1 MDQIWQC
8 WVVLLLFNLK
18 TGCDSSCGDDGEF
31 YVRDFIVTVI
41 LIPGWEAVMI
51 VFFNRYWASNSLQ
64 HAPSRV
70 GRVYFFSIKAYHVD
84 NSI

>member
-31 YVRDFIVTVI
+31 YVRDFIATVI
-41 LIPGWEAVMI
+41 LIPG
-51 VFFNRYWASNSLQ
+51 
-64 HAPSRV
+64 
-70 GRVYFFSIKAYHVD
+70 
-84 NSI
+84 